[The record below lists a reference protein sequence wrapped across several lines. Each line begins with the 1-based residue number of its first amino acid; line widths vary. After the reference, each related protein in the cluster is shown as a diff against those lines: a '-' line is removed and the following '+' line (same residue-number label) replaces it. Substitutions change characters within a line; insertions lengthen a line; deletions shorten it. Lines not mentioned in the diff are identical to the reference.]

1 MQRVVALQGVEHEH
15 DGRAGPPRRGTRV
28 AEHRGRGPDLLT
40 GVLPDVGAPVE
51 HLRDGALGL
60 ARGVDFTDPDTSGIA
75 EAVTAAEQADLAV
88 VTVGDLAGLFG
99 TGTSGEGCDVVDL
112 SLPGRQADLVE
123 AVLATGT
130 PVVLV
135 LVTGRPYSIGAFD
148 ERCAAVVQAF
158 MPGEEGGHALAGVL
172 SGRVN
177 PSGRL
182 PVGIPRH
189 VGGQPGTY
197 LTPALGG
204 WAEGV
209 SNLDPR
215 PLYPF
220 GHGIGYSA
228 FSYDALE
235 LSAAEIGADGAVDVA
250 VTVTNTSGRAG
261 QEVVQLYLSDPVAQ
275 VVRPVKML
283 VGFSKIA
290 MDPGQSARVVFHLH
304 ADRTAFT
311 GRAMR
316 RIVEPGDFVLRAGP
330 SSEDLP
336 LEDRFV
342 VTGAVCDVED
352 VERVLTT
359 PVDVEVVDRALAT
372 GPS

>member
-1 MQRVVALQGVEHEH
+1 
-15 DGRAGPPRRGTRV
+15 
-28 AEHRGRGPDLLT
+28 
-40 GVLPDVGAPVE
+40 
-51 HLRDGALGL
+51 
-60 ARGVDFTDPDTSGIA
+60 
-75 EAVTAAEQADLAV
+75 
-88 VTVGDLAGLFG
+88 
-99 TGTSGEGCDVVDL
+99 
-112 SLPGRQADLVE
+112 
-123 AVLATGT
+123 
-130 PVVLV
+130 
-135 LVTGRPYSIGAFD
+135 
-148 ERCAAVVQAF
+148 